1 MTTLKPNAETHRI
14 KALGHFLSNN
24 LEQARLEI
32 DKALEQEPDQKVVR
46 EMVAIINYFNA
57 LSPLVLSY
65 HLLQWD
71 RLFQWDC
78 LVQWPEPVGRPF
90 IKRDDDSLI
99 RLREAAAIF
108 KKLSEE
114 TEGGKEKKTLQC
126 WHLACLATD
135 PDKQEEAKDYCR
147 KLLQH
152 DPTDFWAIRW
162 AINQN
167 YGLDLEPSEKAL
179 GSKIKQENPEI
190 LYVMAFVICKLALQ
204 KITEA
209 VEVFENIRPK
219 FDSQKKIRDWTS
231 LQAQSLVAN
240 DDPQAALIVI
250 DQSGLKENLYYDKM
264 IALQAIAQKTDDWE
278 PLVEF
283 LENAK
288 DTGDTSFLFYYCSL
302 MVERGNWECVAQ
314 RSQQLIDEIGTPEA
328 LKLAAIACHNNEQF
342 DICLDLLDD
351 HRNLFEGGLL
361 PHELRKLRVSCL
373 NMLGAFPEAIKE
385 MESLINEEPSAENF
399 LVLMDLYSKTGDLKK
414 LAILARQHRELPD
427 LTQQDL
433 LRIAYLVKLED
444 SDLAV
449 SYWKKAISQDVSD
462 DQVSDIVHLGFQLG
476 LDEGEELKPFLTR
489 MRKLGESRQ
498 GGVTLLDLQDMISF
512 FKQRRE
518 HIEEMKDIYDQG
530 ILPIH
535 IIAKEFNRAL
545 LELFH
550 YGLSEKEKAPDPR
563 NQFYLLARHGGRKI
577 LSGFPDERPQWR
589 LNLDITAVLLAAHL
603 DILSKVEDTF
613 APLRIPKTLVP
624 SLLKMKDELTHHQP
638 SRLRI
643 ADQIIDIESEG
654 LLNTWEYEPSLSNS
668 NPKVI
673 EEMGE
678 HWVSVFEKALREN
691 GCIVCFLPLT
701 TQDMSSPPTL
711 PDEAHKYIINCRALV
726 DSLDKQGQLS
736 KEKYEQTLKEL
747 GKEGWKNPNG
757 VIPQQ
762 GSRIF
767 LESSGIAKVLEEADM
782 LRTVCDRFDVYFEKS
797 ELDSVRAELES
808 HRRENNLTS
817 WLDRLINRIRD
828 GIDSGIY
835 EVIPYGGSEETE
847 ASDQQSLSE
856 RLLTDLLSFKAREGD
871 VIWSDDRFVNG
882 YFHSGEIPIIGINEV
897 LKGLVSSGSISD
909 SKYYNTITR
918 LRAANVRFI
927 PIEEEEIL
935 YYLSRARVDEN
946 GFLTETPELRI
957 LRRYIAACLLEKN
970 ILQFPSMSENTSN
983 KEGEIAFVLN
993 LALVIPCTIVSLWIN
1008 ESSEEKCIAQSN
1020 WLIDKLYSEL
1030 HGLFK
1035 TIGQEKPDQN
1045 DRQLAAMT
1053 LSGLINGAIS
1063 FPFKQGENGR
1073 PKQRTVYYDWLYK
1086 AFLHEKFEADPNLII
1101 EVADVLKIFLMS
1113 MLDQE
1118 LDKDT
1123 ADGAVKLLQF
1133 LYNDLP
1139 DPIQEELSRDTD
1151 FMAKIGFISRPF
1163 AEAFGLNF
1171 DHDEFFKAASEAIN
1185 GREAILSTL
1194 ERDREVKFLPFEL
1207 DNGKK
1212 AICLDEPETEKKVI
1226 SEATLELLRESSEER
1241 EAVLRRNRSWF
1252 DCSRET
1258 FEKAV
1263 AEIVSIE
1270 EPSRR
1275 IEEARSWI
1283 KNSAAV
1289 YYSKLYEN
1297 IKTQQGFEASDLRP
1311 PSTEGL
1317 LRHYRLTTDVE
1328 AGANLHERL
1337 ESQAKDL
1344 IQDEGIK
1351 TAILRFS
1358 NLPIFLPRALVN
1370 TVLDLPYKEQHTL
1383 IKELLRTAG
1392 SPLAQIHF
1400 VHLLL
1405 RTGDEKSS
1413 FWRLAK
1419 KIIQNLFSDEGK
1431 KKFTASLSVLKW
1443 VNEDLNYWSEFRQ
1456 LPSHIRLFM
1465 VWAHANE
1472 LYRLFLSLGVSDSG
1486 LEEMFKGLSYKRLP
1500 IEIFER
1506 KSDYWYDIAHPH
1518 RIQDISFLLHGLSY
1532 SIGDKAD
1539 IFVDEKLKRL
1549 CRDQGF
1555 RQFEKNIFLPIPS
1568 LILDSTRAQNNLH
1581 SFLGG
1586 DRGQT
1591 LSSILDEEMSDKLTT
1606 ASLQEQT
1613 EQVLKNKDMEWF
1625 WWTHISA
1632 LFSDLSPYAEERDRI
1647 RKIILKTEF
1656 ADLYQ
1661 KDALSGNIA
1670 FQTACLQA
1678 KHYGTKDICDH
1689 LKSELLKI
1697 VKYIKKESTEGH
1709 TNNSEKPMPKR
1720 DSFQTVIES
1729 AANISIASG
1738 QQSQEMITHF
1748 VEILSQVIEIWKD
1761 DISDIESMV
1770 QRFCKELPV
1779 SQAKA
1784 FWPLLIRLRAE

>member
-1 MTTLKPNAETHRI
+1 MAKLKPNSETYRL
-14 KALGHFLSNN
+14 KALGNLLSKNFA
-24 LEQARLEI
+24 QARLEI
-32 DKALEQEPDQKVVR
+32 NKALEQEPDRKIER
-46 EMVAIINYFNA
+46 ETAAIINYFSA
-57 LSPLVLSY
+57 LSPVALP
-65 HLLQWD
+65 D
-71 RLFQWDC
+71 R
-78 LVQWPEPVGRPF
+78 LVQWPEPVSWLF

-114 TEGGKEKKTLQC
+114 TEDEKEKKILRC
-126 WHLACLATD
+126 WYLACLAND
-135 PDKQEEAKDYCR
+135 PDKQEEAIDYCR
-147 KLLQH
+147 ELLQY
-152 DPTDFWAIRW
+152 DPTDFRAIEWATHR
-162 AINQN
+162 N

-179 GSKIKQENPEI
+179 SSIIAEEKSDISHVI
-190 LYVMAFVICKLALQ
+190 SLVICKLAL
-204 KITEA
+204 
-209 VEVFENIRPK
+209 
-219 FDSQKKIRDWTS
+219 KKIAEAIEVLDKFESQFKSQEEIRVWTS
-231 LQAQSLVAN
+231 LYVKALVAN
-240 DDPQAALIVI
+240 DDPKSALRVI
-250 DQSGLKENLYYDKM
+250 DQSSQKENLYYDKM
-264 IALQAIAQKTDDWE
+264 MALQAIAQKKGDWQS
-278 PLVEF
+278 LVEF
-283 LENAK
+283 LENTYK
-288 DTGDTSFLFYYCSL
+288 ETGYTPFLFNCCSL
-302 MVERGNWECVAQ
+302 MAEQGNWEYVAKK
-314 RSQQLIDEIGTPEA
+314 SQQLIDGIGTPEA
-328 LKLAAIACHNNEQF
+328 LRLAATACYNNNQF
-342 DICLDLLDD
+342 DICLRLLDG
-351 HRNLFEGGLL
+351 HRDLFEAGVLSND
-361 PHELRKLRVSCL
+361 LRRLRVDCQ
-373 NMLGAFPEAIKE
+373 NMLGDVSEAIRE
-385 MESLINEEPSAENF
+385 AESLVNEELNANN
-399 LVLMDLYSKTGDLKK
+399 LLALMGLYHETGNLKK
-414 LAILARQHRELPD
+414 LAIIARQYRELPD

-444 SDLAV
+444 SDLAI
-449 SYWKKAISQDVSD
+449 SFWKKAISLDVSD

-476 LDEGEELKPFLTR
+476 LDKGEELNPFLIR

-512 FKQRRE
+512 AKQRRE
-518 HIEEMKDIYDQG
+518 HIEEMKDVYDQG

-535 IIAKEFNRAL
+535 IISKELNGAL

-550 YGLSEKEKAPDPR
+550 YGLGENEKAPDPR
-563 NQFYLLARHGGRKI
+563 NQFYLLARHGGRKVDFD
-577 LSGFPDERPQWR
+577 LSERPQRR

-613 APLRIPKTLVP
+613 DPLRIPKTLVP
-624 SLLKMKDELTHHQP
+624 CLLEMRDKLTHHQP

-654 LLNTWEYEPSLSNS
+654 LLNTWEYEPSLSDS
-668 NPKVI
+668 NPKLI

-701 TQDMSSPPTL
+701 TQDISGPPTL
-711 PDEAHKYIINCRALV
+711 PDEAHKYIVNCRALV

-767 LESSGIAKVLEEADM
+767 LESSGIAAILAEVDM
-782 LRTVCDRFDVYFEKS
+782 LRTVCDRFEVYLEKS
-797 ELDSVRAELES
+797 ELDSVRSELES
-808 HRRENNLTS
+808 YRRKNNLTS

-828 GIDSGIY
+828 GRDSGIY
-835 EVIPYGGSEETE
+835 EVIPYEGNEEAE
-847 ASDQQSLSE
+847 VLDQQNLSE
-856 RLLTDLLSFKAREGD
+856 RLLRDLLSFKSEEND

-882 YFHSGEIPIIGINEV
+882 YFSSGEIPIIGINEV

-993 LALVIPCTIVSLWIN
+993 LALVIPRTIVSLWIN

-1053 LSGLINGAIS
+1053 LSGLIDGAIS

-1073 PKQRTVYYDWLYK
+1073 PKQRTVYYEWLYK

-1101 EVADVLKIFLMS
+1101 EVADVLKISLMS

-1194 ERDREVKFLPFEL
+1194 ERDQEVKFLPFEL

-1212 AICLDEPETEKKVI
+1212 AICLDEPGTEKKVI
-1226 SEATLELLRESSEER
+1226 SEATLELLLESSEER

-1252 DCSRET
+1252 DCSRKT

-1283 KNSAAV
+1283 KNSATV
-1289 YYSKLYEN
+1289 YYSKLYQN

-1311 PSTEGL
+1311 PNTDGL

-1328 AGANLHERL
+1328 AGANLHEWL
-1337 ESQAKDL
+1337 ESQAKGL

-1358 NLPIFLPRALVN
+1358 NLPISLPRALVN
-1370 TVLDLPYKEQHTL
+1370 AVLDLPDEEQHTL

-1431 KKFTASLSVLKW
+1431 KKFAASLSVLKW
-1443 VNEDLNYWSEFRQ
+1443 VNEDLNYWSEFRK
-1456 LPSHIRLFM
+1456 LPSHIRLLM
-1465 VWAHANE
+1465 IWAHANE
-1472 LYRLFLSLGVSDSG
+1472 LYRLFFSLGVSDSG
-1486 LEEMFKGLSYKRLP
+1486 LEEMFKDLSYKRLP

-1506 KSDYWYDIAHPH
+1506 NSDYWYDIVHPH

-1539 IFVDEKLKRL
+1539 IFVDRKLKRL
-1549 CRDQGF
+1549 FRDQGF
-1555 RQFEKNIFLPIPS
+1555 RQLEKNIFLPIPS
-1568 LILDSTRAQNNLH
+1568 LVLDSTRAQNNLH

-1613 EQVLKNKDMEWF
+1613 EQVLGNKDMEWF

-1632 LFSDLSPYAEERDRI
+1632 LFSDLPPYAEERDRI
-1647 RKIILKTEF
+1647 RKIILETEF

-1697 VKYIKKESTEGH
+1697 VEYTKKESTEGH
-1709 TNNSEKPMPKR
+1709 TDNSENPMPER

-1748 VEILSQVIEIWKD
+1748 VEILSQVIEIWND
-1761 DISDIESMV
+1761 HISDIESMV

>member
-1 MTTLKPNAETHRI
+1 MAKLKPNAETHRI
-14 KALGHFLSNN
+14 RALGHLLSKN
-24 LEQARLEI
+24 LGQARLEI
-32 DKALEQEPDQKVVR
+32 NKALEQEPDRKIVR
-46 EMVAIINYFNA
+46 ETAAIINYFSA
-57 LSPLVLSY
+57 LSPVALP
-65 HLLQWD
+65 D
-71 RLFQWDC
+71 R
-78 LVQWPEPVGRPF
+78 LVQWPEPVSWLF

-99 RLREAAAIF
+99 RLRSAAAIF
-108 KKLSEE
+108 KTLSEE
-114 TEGGKEKKTLQC
+114 IEDEKEKKIWQC
-126 WHLACLATD
+126 WHLACLAND
-135 PDKQEEAKDYCR
+135 PDKQEAAIDYCR
-147 KLLQH
+147 GLLQY
-152 DPTDFWAIRW
+152 DPTDFRAIEWATHR
-162 AINQN
+162 N
-167 YGLDLEPSEKAL
+167 YGLELEPSEKVLSSIVEEGKSEISHVISLVTCKRAL
-179 GSKIKQENPEI
+179 
-190 LYVMAFVICKLALQ
+190 
-204 KITEA
+204 
-209 VEVFENIRPK
+209 
-219 FDSQKKIRDWTS
+219 KKIAEAIEVLDNFESQFKSQEEIRVWTS
-231 LQAQSLVAN
+231 LYVKSLVAN
-240 DDPQAALIVI
+240 DDPKAALTTIE
-250 DQSGLKENLYYDKM
+250 QSGLKENLYYDKM
-264 IALQAIAQKTDDWE
+264 IALRAIAQKTDDWQ

-283 LENAK
+283 LENAYEE
-288 DTGDTSFLFYYCSL
+288 TGDPPFLFNCCSL
-302 MVERGNWECVAQ
+302 MAEQGNWEYVAKK
-314 RSQQLIDEIGTPEA
+314 SQQLIDGIGTPEA
-328 LKLAAIACHNNEQF
+328 LRLAATACYNNNQF
-342 DICLDLLDD
+342 DLCLRLLDG
-351 HRNLFEGGLL
+351 HRDLFEAGVLSND
-361 PHELRKLRVSCL
+361 LRRLRVDCQ
-373 NMLGAFPEAIKE
+373 NMLGDVSEAIRE
-385 MESLINEEPSAENF
+385 AESLVNEELNANN
-399 LVLMDLYSKTGDLKK
+399 LLALMGLYYETGNLKK
-414 LAILARQHRELPD
+414 LAIIARQHRELPA

-444 SDLAV
+444 SDLAI
-449 SYWKKAISQDVSD
+449 SFWKKAVSQDVSD
-462 DQVSDIVHLGFQLG
+462 EQVSEIVPLGFQLG

-512 FKQRRE
+512 AKQRRE
-518 HIEEMKDIYDQG
+518 HIEEMKDVYDQG

-535 IIAKEFNRAL
+535 IISKELNGAL

-550 YGLSEKEKAPDPR
+550 YGLGENEKAPDPR
-563 NQFYLLARHGGRKI
+563 NQFYLLARHGGRKVDFD
-577 LSGFPDERPQWR
+577 LSERPQRR

-624 SLLKMKDELTHHQP
+624 CLLEMRDKLTHHQP

-654 LLNTWEYEPSLSNS
+654 LLNTWEYEPSLSDS
-668 NPKVI
+668 NPKLI

-762 GSRIF
+762 GRRIF
-767 LESSGIAKVLEEADM
+767 LENRGIAHVLAESDM
-782 LRTVCDRFDVYFEKS
+782 LRTVCDHFDVYLEKS
-797 ELDSVRAELES
+797 ELDSVRSELES
-808 HRRENNLTS
+808 HRRRNNLTS

-828 GIDSGIY
+828 GRDSGIY

-946 GFLTETPELRI
+946 GSLIETPELRI
-957 LRRYIAACLLEKN
+957 LRRYIAACLLKKN
-970 ILQFPSMSENTSN
+970 VLRFPPMPENTSN
-983 KEGEIAFVLN
+983 RDGEVAFVLN
-993 LALVIPCTIVSLWIN
+993 FALVIPRTIVSLWIN

-1073 PKQRTVYYDWLYK
+1073 PKQRAIYYDWLYK
-1086 AFLHEKFEADPNLII
+1086 SFLHNKFESDSNLII
-1101 EVADVLKIFLMS
+1101 EVADILKTSLMS

-1118 LDKDT
+1118 LDQNPVDV
-1123 ADGAVKLLQF
+1123 VKLLQL
-1133 LYNDLP
+1133 LYDDLP
-1139 DPIQEELSRDTD
+1139 NPLREELSRDTD
-1151 FMAKIGFISRPF
+1151 FMTKIGFRLGS
-1163 AEAFGLNF
+1163 ATEVFGLNF
-1171 DHDEFFKAASEAIN
+1171 NHGEFLKAASEAMN

-1194 ERDREVKFLPFEL
+1194 GRDQEVKFIPFKL
-1207 DNGKK
+1207 DNGNK
-1212 AICLDEPETEKKVI
+1212 AICLDEPEIEKKVI
-1226 SEATLELLRESSEER
+1226 SEDTLELLLESSEER

-1258 FEKAV
+1258 FDKAV

-1289 YYSKLYEN
+1289 YYSKLYKY
-1297 IKTQQGFEASDLRP
+1297 IKTQPDFSISDLRP

-1328 AGANLHERL
+1328 AGSKLHEWL
-1337 ESQAKDL
+1337 ENQAREL

-1358 NLPIFLPRALVN
+1358 NLPISLPQTLVN
-1370 TVLDLPYKEQHTL
+1370 AVLNLPDEEQHTL
-1383 IKELLRTAG
+1383 IKELSRTAG
-1392 SPLAQIHF
+1392 SPLTQIHF
-1400 VHLLL
+1400 VHLLIQA
-1405 RTGDEKSS
+1405 GDEKSS

-1419 KIIQNLFSDEGK
+1419 KVIRDLFSDEGK
-1431 KKFTASLSVLKW
+1431 KKFSASLSLLKW
-1443 VNEDLNYWSEFRQ
+1443 ANEELNHWSEFRQ

-1465 VWAHANE
+1465 VWVHANK
-1472 LYRLFLSLGVSDSG
+1472 LYRIFSG
-1486 LEEMFKGLSYKRLP
+1486 LGAPDSWLEETFKDLSDKRLP
-1500 IEIFER
+1500 FEIFGR
-1506 KSDYWYDIAHPH
+1506 DSDYWYDIAHPR
-1518 RIQDISFLLHGLSY
+1518 RIQNIPFLFYSLSY

-1539 IFVDEKLKRL
+1539 VFVDEKLKRL
-1549 CRDQGF
+1549 FRDQGF
-1555 RQFEKNIFLPIPS
+1555 RSVENMFVPIPP
-1568 LILDSTRAQNNLH
+1568 LLLDSTQAQNNLQ
-1581 SFLGG
+1581 SFLGKNPG
-1586 DRGQT
+1586 EI
-1591 LSSILDEEMSDKLTT
+1591 LSSLINKETASQLTT
-1606 ASLQEQT
+1606 VSLQTITAGVVERLRQ
-1613 EQVLKNKDMEWF
+1613 KDNDWSP
-1625 WWTHISA
+1625 WVYIQA
-1632 LFSDLSPYAEERDRI
+1632 ILGDLPPYENLRDTI
-1647 RKIILKTEF
+1647 GEIILKTEF
-1656 ADLYQ
+1656 ADMYQ
-1661 KDALSGNIA
+1661 KDVNGGHVALN
-1670 FQTACLQA
+1670 TATLQA
-1678 KHYGTKDICDH
+1678 KHVGTKDISNH

-1697 VKYIKKESTEGH
+1697 VEYLEKESTEGH
-1709 TNNSEKPMPKR
+1709 INNSDNSMSKR
-1720 DSFQTVIES
+1720 VRLLTVFDT
-1729 AANISIASG
+1729 AVDISIAAG
-1738 QQSQEMITHF
+1738 LQSQETITHF
-1748 VEILSQVIEIWKD
+1748 VEILSQIIEIWKD
-1761 DISDIESMV
+1761 NIPDLQFMV

>member
-1 MTTLKPNAETHRI
+1 
-14 KALGHFLSNN
+14 
-24 LEQARLEI
+24 
-32 DKALEQEPDQKVVR
+32 
-46 EMVAIINYFNA
+46 
-57 LSPLVLSY
+57 
-65 HLLQWD
+65 
-71 RLFQWDC
+71 
-78 LVQWPEPVGRPF
+78 
-90 IKRDDDSLI
+90 
-99 RLREAAAIF
+99 
-108 KKLSEE
+108 
-114 TEGGKEKKTLQC
+114 
-126 WHLACLATD
+126 
-135 PDKQEEAKDYCR
+135 
-147 KLLQH
+147 
-152 DPTDFWAIRW
+152 
-162 AINQN
+162 
-167 YGLDLEPSEKAL
+167 
-179 GSKIKQENPEI
+179 
-190 LYVMAFVICKLALQ
+190 
-204 KITEA
+204 
-209 VEVFENIRPK
+209 
-219 FDSQKKIRDWTS
+219 
-231 LQAQSLVAN
+231 
-240 DDPQAALIVI
+240 
-250 DQSGLKENLYYDKM
+250 
-264 IALQAIAQKTDDWE
+264 
-278 PLVEF
+278 
-283 LENAK
+283 
-288 DTGDTSFLFYYCSL
+288 
-302 MVERGNWECVAQ
+302 MVEQGNWEYVAQ
-314 RSQQLIDEIGTPEA
+314 KSQQLMDGIGTPEA
-328 LKLAAIACHNNEQF
+328 LRLAAIACHNNNQF
-342 DICLDLLDD
+342 DICLSLLDSNRD
-351 HRNLFEGGLL
+351 LFEGGVL
-361 PHELRKLRVSCL
+361 PHELRILRVNCQ
-373 NMLGAFPEAIKE
+373 NMLGAVPEAIQDA
-385 MESLINEEPSAENF
+385 ESLVNEEPRAEN
-399 LVLMDLYSKTGDLKK
+399 LLALMGLYHETGNLKK
-414 LAILARQHRELPD
+414 LAIIARQYKELPD
-427 LTQQDL
+427 LMQQDL
-433 LRIAYLVKLED
+433 LKIAYLVKLED
-444 SDLAV
+444 SDLAISFWEKAV
-449 SYWKKAISQDVSD
+449 SEDVPD

-476 LDEGEELKPFLTR
+476 LDEGEELKPFLKR

-498 GGVTLLDLQDMISF
+498 GGITLLDLQDMISF
-512 FKQRRE
+512 AKQRRE
-518 HIEEMKDIYDQG
+518 HIEEMKDVYDQG

-535 IIAKEFNRAL
+535 IIAKELNGAF

-550 YGLSEKEKAPDPR
+550 HGLSENEKAPDPR
-563 NQFYLLARHGGRKI
+563 NQFYLLARHGGRKVDFD
-577 LSGFPDERPQWR
+577 LSERPQRR

-603 DILSKVEDTF
+603 DILFKVEDTF

-624 SLLKMKDELTHHQP
+624 CLLAMRDKQTHHQP

-643 ADQIIDIESEG
+643 ADQIIDIENEG
-654 LLNTWEYEPSLSNS
+654 LLNTWEYEMPSPDSS
-668 NPKVI
+668 PKLI

-678 HWVSVFEKALREN
+678 RWVAVFERARRKN
-691 GCIVCFLPLT
+691 GAMACFLPLKT
-701 TQDMSSPPTL
+701 RDMGSPPTTL
-711 PDEAHKYIINCRALV
+711 PDDADEYIVNCRTLA

-747 GKEGWKNPNG
+747 GKEGQKNPNG
-757 VIPQQ
+757 VILQQ
-762 GSRIF
+762 GRHIF
-767 LESSGIAKVLEEADM
+767 LESSGIAAILAEVDM
-782 LRTVCDRFDVYFEKS
+782 LRTVCDRFEVYLEKS
-797 ELDSVRAELES
+797 ELDSVRSELES
-808 HRRENNLTS
+808 HRRRNNLTS
-817 WLDRLINRIRD
+817 WLNRLINRIRD

-835 EVIPYGGSEETE
+835 EVIPYEENEE
-847 ASDQQSLSE
+847 AGALDQQNLSE
-856 RLLTDLLSFKAREGD
+856 RLLSDLLSFKASEGD

-882 YFHSGEIPIIGINEV
+882 YFSSGEIPIIGINEV

-909 SKYYNTITR
+909 SEYYNTISK
-918 LRAANVRFI
+918 LRAANVRFL
-927 PIEEEEIL
+927 PVEQEEIL
-935 YYLSRARVDEN
+935 YYLSQAKMDEN
-946 GFLTETPELRI
+946 GSLKETPELRI
-957 LRRYIAACLLEKN
+957 LRRYIAACLLKKN
-970 ILQFPSMSENTSN
+970 VLQFPPMSENTSN
-983 KEGEIAFVLN
+983 RDGEVAFVLN
-993 LALVIPCTIVSLWIN
+993 LALTIPQTIVSLWRE
-1008 ESSEEKCIAQSN
+1008 ESSEEKCIALSD
-1020 WLIDKLYSEL
+1020 WLINNLYSEL
-1030 HGLFK
+1030 HGLLK
-1035 TIGQEKPDQN
+1035 TIDQEKSDQN
-1045 DRQLAAMT
+1045 DRQLAGMT
-1053 LSGLINGAIS
+1053 LSGLIDGAIS
-1063 FPFKQGENGR
+1063 FLHEQDENGR

-1101 EVADVLKIFLMS
+1101 EVADVLKISLMS

-1275 IEEARSWI
+1275 IEEVRSWI
-1283 KNSAAV
+1283 RNSTAV
-1289 YYSKLYEN
+1289 YYSKLYQN

-1311 PSTEGL
+1311 PSTDGL

-1328 AGANLHERL
+1328 AGANLHEWL
-1337 ESQAKDL
+1337 ESQAKGL

-1358 NLPIFLPRALVN
+1358 NLPISLPRALVN
-1370 TVLDLPYKEQHTL
+1370 AVLDLPDEEQRTL

-1400 VHLLL
+1400 VHLLIH
-1405 RTGDEKSS
+1405 TGDEKSS

-1419 KIIQNLFSDEGK
+1419 KIIRNLFSDEGK
-1431 KKFTASLSVLKW
+1431 KNFSASLSLLKW

-1632 LFSDLSPYAEERDRI
+1632 LFSDLSPYAEERERI
-1647 RKIILKTEF
+1647 REIILETEF
-1656 ADLYQ
+1656 ADLYR
-1661 KDALSGNIA
+1661 KDAISGNIA